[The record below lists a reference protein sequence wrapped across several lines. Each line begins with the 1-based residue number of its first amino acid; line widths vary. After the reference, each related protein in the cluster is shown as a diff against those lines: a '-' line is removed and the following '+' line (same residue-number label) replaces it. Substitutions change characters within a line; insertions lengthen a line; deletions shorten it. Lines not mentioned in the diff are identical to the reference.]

1 MDYFEAKAILN
12 ESRTGKTF
20 PRAVLEEARNE
31 IRKKDSLGSVIGA
44 AKR

>member
-12 ESRTGKTF
+12 ENRKGKTF
-20 PRAVLEEARNE
+20 PRAVLEEARVE
-31 IRKKDSLGSVIGA
+31 IRKKDSLGSVMSA

>member
-20 PRAVLEEARNE
+20 PRKLLEEARVE
-31 IRKKDSLGSVIGA
+31 IRKKDSLGSVMSA